1 MSYPNTDVFL
11 VMFSTVSP
19 TSFHNVRNKWVPEIQ
34 HYAPNAPIVLV
45 GTKID
50 IREDKETLN
59 FLSYKKL
66 EPISTEQGE
75 LLAKEIGAFKYV
87 EISALTQKGNFILS
101 LFFSISYSFYKNTN
115 KNDLCLS
122 FCDKFLYIFFS
133 LL

>member
-1 MSYPNTDVFL
+1 
-11 VMFSTVSP
+11 MFSTVSP

-66 EPISTEQGE
+66 EPITTEQGE

-87 EISALTQKGNFILS
+87 EISALTQKGTFFSFYLFYS
-101 LFFSISYSFYKNTN
+101 LFFRRGVKLIFLNASFFLSFY
-115 KNDLCLS
+115 C
-122 FCDKFLYIFFS
+122 Y
-133 LL
+133 